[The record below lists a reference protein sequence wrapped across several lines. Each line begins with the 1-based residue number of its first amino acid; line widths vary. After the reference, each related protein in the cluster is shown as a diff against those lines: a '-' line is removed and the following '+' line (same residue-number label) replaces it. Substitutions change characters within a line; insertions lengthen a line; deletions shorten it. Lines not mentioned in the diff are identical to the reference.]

1 MDDKEIKE
9 EVDSWTDEEKVV
21 AMVELKLC
29 HSKSVAR
36 RLVSQTPE
44 GVVEK
49 ISAKI
54 EDNVRER
61 VLKTF
66 EAFRSDPVAWGEFTK
81 NMSKLMDKFR
91 KEEDE

>member
-1 MDDKEIKE
+1 MDDKEIKDD
-9 EVDSWTDEEKVV
+9 VASWSDDEKVA

-44 GVVEK
+44 GVVDK

-54 EDNVRER
+54 KDNVRER

-66 EAFRSDPVAWGEFTK
+66 EAFRNDPVAWGEFNK
-81 NMSKLMDKFR
+81 QMSELMDKF
-91 KEEDE
+91 KEESNE